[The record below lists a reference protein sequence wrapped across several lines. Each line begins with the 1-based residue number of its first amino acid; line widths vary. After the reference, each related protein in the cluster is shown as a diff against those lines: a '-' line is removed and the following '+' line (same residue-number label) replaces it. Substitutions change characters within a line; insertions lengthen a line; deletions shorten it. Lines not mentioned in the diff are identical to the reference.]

1 MPRAISEHRAE
12 RPAPA
17 AKPPDVGGPGRN
29 AVGAQGRSR
38 FGGWYFHAFALPS
51 IVLVAVFF
59 VAPFLLNSWF
69 AFTQWT
75 GFSDRITWN
84 GLDNFRLLDDLDLLS
99 QAVRVTVIYAVVVM
113 IVQNTVSLSLAVAL
127 QKTNAV
133 NSAFRSV
140 FFLPVLISPLAA
152 GYVWSALL
160 DPAGPI
166 NAFLSA
172 VLPGEVDY
180 AWLGHDT
187 SALIAV
193 ASIDAWKWS
202 GLITL
207 VYIAGLNSIPESLIE
222 AAAIDGAGRWRRFWA
237 IKFPLLAPA
246 VTFNV
251 VVTLVGAFSAFD
263 IVFSTTHGGPGNATT
278 LLNVAMYQ
286 QYGQSF
292 FGTASALSLVVT
304 IIVLATAVP
313 LITWLRRREVSM

>member
-1 MPRAISEHRAE
+1 MPKSISDHRDAGSI
-12 RPAPA
+12 PAS
-17 AKPPDVGGPGRN
+17 KPPDLASSGRD
-29 AVGAQGRSR
+29 AVGSRGRKR
-38 FGGWYFHAFALPS
+38 FGGRHLHAFAVPS
-51 IVLVAVFF
+51 VALVAVFF
-59 VAPFLLNSWF
+59 VAPFMLNGWF

-75 GFSDRITWN
+75 GFSARITFN
-84 GLDNFRLLDDLDLLS
+84 GLDNFRLLDQLDLLS
-99 QAVRVTVIYAVVVM
+99 HAIRVTIIYAVVVL
-113 IVQNTVSLSLAVAL
+113 IVQNTVSLTLALAL

-140 FFLPVLISPLAA
+140 FFVPVLISPL
-152 GYVWSALL
+152 
-160 DPAGPI
+160 DPSGPI
-166 NAFLSA
+166 NAFLGA
-172 VLPGEVDY
+172 VLPGDVDY
-180 AWLGHDT
+180 AWLGHDL
-187 SALIAV
+187 SALITV
-193 ASIDAWKWS
+193 AAIDAWKWS

-207 VYIAGLNSIPESLIE
+207 VYIAGLNSIPESLID

-246 VTFNV
+246 FTFNV

-292 FGTASALSLVVT
+292 FGSASALSLVVT
-304 IIVLATAVP
+304 VIAVATAVP